1 MLPVLITILAIVI
14 LVLVVINTLLVITL
28 RKLNKNIVKKQNEE
42 KASQDEIQLTI
53 DEKNQTD
60 LQ

>member
-1 MLPVLITILAIVI
+1 MLPVLITVLAIVI
-14 LVLVVINTLLVITL
+14 LVMVVINTLLVITL

-42 KASQDEIQLTI
+42 RASQDEVQLTI

>member
-28 RKLNKNIVKKQNEE
+28 RKLNKNIVKRQNEE